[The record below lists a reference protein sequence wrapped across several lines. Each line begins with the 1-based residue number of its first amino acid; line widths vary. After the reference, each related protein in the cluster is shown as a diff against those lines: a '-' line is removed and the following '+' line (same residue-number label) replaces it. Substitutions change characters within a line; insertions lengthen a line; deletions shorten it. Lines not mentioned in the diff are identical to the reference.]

1 MRSAKV
7 IIREVVR
14 VPRRFERW
22 RQGKRKPGAD
32 SRKPLVRG
40 CLART
45 GERSPRAGAR
55 VAPRLLPGAVSPGM
69 HCRV

>member
-14 VPRRFERW
+14 VPRRFEQW
-22 RQGKRKPGAD
+22 RQGKRKLGAD

-40 CLART
+40 GRART
-45 GERSPRAGAR
+45 GEQSQRAGAR
-55 VAPRLLPGAVSPGM
+55 CASTATV
-69 HCRV
+69 